1 MWTPEVCALQLCLF
15 RRRAP
20 PTPAHA
26 ASRGSEGLLSLPFG
40 QGSLLLPR
48 SPDPLE
54 TPRPRRGC
62 PLGKLPS
69 PPCAWPGS
77 PPTPA
82 LFRFVSRCGVQGS
95 IAPVTPVLS
104 DSSFLR
110 LAGLRRQSAE
120 WDTHSDKEERSGR
133 LWAPGDSRLRD
144 TNPRRATD
152 TKSQDEAACVL
163 GSRLGGTTWTER
175 GHVRGHPRG
184 LRPNMGAP
192 RICQR
197 RPPAL
202 EMVKPPGIRLGP
214 CASALMS

>member
-1 MWTPEVCALQLCLF
+1 MWTPEACALQLCLF

-40 QGSLLLPR
+40 QGSLLLPH

-62 PLGKLPS
+62 PLGKLPW

-95 IAPVTPVLS
+95 IAPVTPVPS
-104 DSSFLR
+104 DSSFP
-110 LAGLRRQSAE
+110 ATG
-120 WDTHSDKEERSGR
+120 RS
-133 LWAPGDSRLRD
+133 
-144 TNPRRATD
+144 
-152 TKSQDEAACVL
+152 SQ
-163 GSRLGGTTWTER
+163 TER
-175 GHVRGHPRG
+175 GVGHTLRQRREKWKAAGTRRLTPSGHESTESHGHQEPRRSC
-184 LRPNMGAP
+184 LRPWEQAGRDNVDREGP
-192 RICQR
+192 CQR
-197 RPPAL
+197 SPTWTPTEHGCPQDL
-202 EMVKPPGIRLGP
+202 PTKTPRLGDG
-214 CASALMS
+214 